1 MIDGTTCMRHRPA
14 WLLAI
19 AALSGLCTTGHAQ
32 QRGAAQAPT
41 PLEPA
46 VPINRALAR
55 NQSESF
61 TLQLDAKQ
69 MAQVVVEQKG
79 IDVIVRVESVQGR
92 SLAEFDSPNGA
103 RGPENVPVVSLK
115 GGSYTIVVQP
125 LVQNRDVARGQFE
138 IRLEAVRHAT
148 ARELKAARIADGL
161 QERGVAAV
169 EEALALL
176 KGSTSPLNRIR
187 TRIRAAQLLRT
198 IDAKQSRQLIADAAG
213 EIRDFIGT
221 PPEAGDEFSDY
232 VELMNIRREA
242 LQMLGQMDADMAVEF
257 MQSTRPPVEWN
268 AGGGTDQELEIEA
281 TLASQIA
288 AGSPERAARMA
299 QSVLD
304 RGYPYALIN
313 VITSLRGSSPAL
325 AARLFATAA
334 SKLQAQG
341 AMESTEAANLAINL
355 LRMAREPAP
364 RNPGVA
370 VTAPRDIPLLPDQ
383 QYRELFTSSLSA
395 ALAFQPAPGSGY
407 SAEQAAAMTL
417 LNHFKSVPAEVA
429 QLAPG
434 SAAAI
439 DESIRRIQD
448 AQNPQQRYYE
458 EAASNKPV
466 DEILAGIPKAPRD
479 TRDYLYQQVAQRIAR
494 EGDPARARQIIA
506 SNIANPQIHR
516 TALNLIYF
524 EIISEAMNAGR
535 LDKALRGITD
545 MKVSR
550 DRTNY
555 IGSLASRAITT
566 RGLKKPEVIEF
577 LEGMLVL
584 LEAAPESQGQQKTAA
599 LLQVANAF
607 ARAGS
612 VRGFDV
618 VEPLVARLNDLA
630 AAAQEL
636 NGFGQQVY
644 RDGELATQNGN
655 AIVAIA
661 TPLGMALGSLALL
674 DFDRAKKDAGRIHR
688 HDIRTVV
695 LLQIGQQ
702 AIKPDTPGTPT
713 PVVLR

>member
-1 MIDGTTCMRHRPA
+1 
-14 WLLAI
+14 
-19 AALSGLCTTGHAQ
+19 
-32 QRGAAQAPT
+32 
-41 PLEPA
+41 
-46 VPINRALAR
+46 
-55 NQSESF
+55 
-61 TLQLDAKQ
+61 

-161 QERGVAAV
+161 QERGISTVK
-169 EEALALL
+169 EALALL

-221 PPEAGDEFSDY
+221 PPEAGDEFNNY

-242 LQMLGQMDADMAVEF
+242 LQMLGQMDPDVAVEF
-257 MQSTRPPVEWN
+257 MQSTRPPPEWN
-268 AGGGTDQELEIEA
+268 AGGGMTDQELEVET
-281 TLASQIA
+281 TLAGQIA
-288 AGSPERAARMA
+288 AGSPERAAGMA
-299 QSVLD
+299 ESVLD

-313 VITSLRGSSPAL
+313 VITALRGSSPAL
-325 AARLFATAA
+325 AARLFAAAA
-334 SKLQAQG
+334 SKLQAG
-341 AMESTEAANLAINL
+341 AMESAEAANLTINL
-355 LRMAREPAP
+355 LRIAREPAP
-364 RNPGVA
+364 RKPDDAGRAPG
-370 VTAPRDIPLLPDQ
+370 DIPLLPDQ
-383 QYRELFTSSLSA
+383 QYRDLFTGSLSA

-429 QLAPG
+429 RLAPG

-439 DESIRRIQD
+439 DESLRRLQD
-448 AQNPQQRYYE
+448 AQNPQQRFYDE
-458 EAASNKPV
+458 VAGNKPV
-466 DEILAGIPKAPRD
+466 DEILAGIAKAPRE

-494 EGDPARARQIIA
+494 EGDVPRARQIIA
-506 SNIANPQIHR
+506 TNIANPQVRR
-516 TALNLIYF
+516 TALNLIDF
-524 EIISEAMNAGR
+524 GVISEAMNAGR

-555 IGSLASRAITT
+555 IASLASRAVTT
-566 RGLKKPEVIEF
+566 RGLKKQEVIGF

-584 LEAAPESQGQQKTAA
+584 LQASPDSQAQQKTAA
-599 LLQVANAF
+599 LLQLANAF

-612 VRGFDV
+612 ARGFDV

-661 TPLGMALGSLALL
+661 TPLGLALGSLALL
-674 DFDRAKKDAGRIHR
+674 DFDRAQKDAGRIRR

-695 LLQIGQQ
+695 LLQIAQQ
-702 AIKPDTPGTPT
+702 VIKPETPATLM